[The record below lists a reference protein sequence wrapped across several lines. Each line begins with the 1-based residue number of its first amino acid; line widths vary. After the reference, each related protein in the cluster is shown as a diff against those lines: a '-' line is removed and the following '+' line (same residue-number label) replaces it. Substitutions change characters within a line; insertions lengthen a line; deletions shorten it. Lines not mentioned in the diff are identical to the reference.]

1 MKFICTQ
8 ENLARGLSVVGHI
21 AGRSTTLPIL
31 KNVLIKAGTEGIF
44 LATTNLEI
52 GITTQVRGRMEKPG
66 EFTVQARVILDY
78 LNLLPPSNVT
88 FELIN
93 GELVISGAGSKTIL
107 KGLPAEDFPVI
118 PKIQDGI
125 RLALPAKT
133 LKGLLSQTAFA
144 VASDEARPEING
156 VLFHLKDQDLILAA
170 TDSYRLSE
178 AKTKLTT
185 TKEEQK
191 VIVPNRTL
199 FEWLRIAPEEG
210 EVSVTISDNQISL
223 IAEDIKLVSRLIEGQ
238 FPDYTQIIPGQFS
251 VHINF
256 ENEELVKV
264 LRQVGL
270 FCRQGINDVTLAYQA
285 TNEIIL
291 SAANV
296 QVGASDV
303 KMSAGVDGK
312 DGKIVFN
319 WRFLLDGLNALG
331 TDEAVLH
338 LNDEKSPGLL
348 EPKKQDSLPTKFRYL
363 VMPIRQ

>member
-8 ENLARGLSVVGHI
+8 ENLARGLNIVGHI

-31 KNVLIKAGTEGIF
+31 KNVLVKAEAEGIS

-52 GITTQVRGRMEKPG
+52 GITAQVRGKVERAG
-66 EFTVQARVILDY
+66 EFTVQAKVILDY
-78 LNLLPPSNVT
+78 LNLLPPGNVT
-88 FELIN
+88 FELVN
-93 GELVISGAGSKTIL
+93 GELIISSADSKTTL

-118 PKIQDGI
+118 PKVQDGA
-125 RLALPAKT
+125 RLSLPAKT
-133 LKGLLSQTAFA
+133 LKTLLNQTVFA
-144 VASDEARPEING
+144 VAFDEARPEING

-191 VIVPNRTL
+191 IIVPNRSL
-199 FEWLRIAPEEG
+199 LEWLRIAPETG
-210 EVSVTISDNQISL
+210 DISLTISDNQISF
-223 IAEDIKLVSRLIEGQ
+223 IAEDVELVSRLIEGQ

-251 VHINF
+251 AHLGF
-256 ENEELVKV
+256 ENEDLSKI

-270 FCRQGINDVTLAYQA
+270 FCRSGINDVTLAYQA

-291 SAANV
+291 SAANA
-296 QVGASDV
+296 QIGASDV
-303 KMSAGVDGK
+303 KMTASVDGK
-312 DGKIVFN
+312 DGRIVFN
-319 WRFLLDGLNALG
+319 WRFLLDGLNAMG
-331 TDEAVLH
+331 TDEVVLH

-348 EPKKQDSLPTKFRYL
+348 QPKKEDDLPTKFRYL